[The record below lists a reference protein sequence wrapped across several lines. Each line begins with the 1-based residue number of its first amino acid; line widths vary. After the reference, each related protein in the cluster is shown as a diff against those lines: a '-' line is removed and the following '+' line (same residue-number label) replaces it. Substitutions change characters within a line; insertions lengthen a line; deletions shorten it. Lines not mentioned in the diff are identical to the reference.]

1 MDQCCYI
8 GGQIQNV
15 VRLHCQPPYLNLS
28 AIKWSPISPREIPFL
43 LSYCFLIEDSSGERI
58 AWNCIVELRLL
69 LRKAKWKSG
78 VKESADVYQ
87 GNNLTNGTVL
97 PGRNLWCRHSAPSS
111 SRPILSAPF
120 GLFLSA
126 FDPNFSLIVSIRPSA
141 NRGGKINRWVYRVQS

>member
-1 MDQCCYI
+1 MDQCYYI

-69 LRKAKWKSG
+69 QAKRNESPESK
-78 VKESADVYQ
+78 SADVYQ

-97 PGRNLWCRHSAPSS
+97 PGRNLWCRHPAPSS

-120 GLFLSA
+120 GLLLSA